1 MKEIPVIVGYT
12 QNGVKRTDF
21 DSLSDLDQADPIV
34 TMLPGWQCDLSD
46 CKSWDELPKQAKD
59 YVAFLEQQLGHEIQ
73 FVSTGAERERFVLKG
88 AWL

>member
-1 MKEIPVIVGYT
+1 MKEIPVITAYQLDG
-12 QNGVKRTDF
+12 NEVKDF
-21 DSLSDLDQADPIV
+21 DPLSDLDRAEPVV
-34 TMLPGWQCDLSD
+34 TTLPGWQRDISGCR
-46 CKSWDELPKQAKD
+46 SWDELPQQARG